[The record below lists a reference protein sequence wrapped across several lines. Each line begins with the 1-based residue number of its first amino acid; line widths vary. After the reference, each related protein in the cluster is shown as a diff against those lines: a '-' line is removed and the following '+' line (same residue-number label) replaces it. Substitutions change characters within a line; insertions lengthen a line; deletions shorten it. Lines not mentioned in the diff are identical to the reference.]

1 MSDRAGGGW
10 LVFCSS
16 PSPPLQ
22 SALPLLSPPRVS
34 LIPTEFDP
42 QSAGKLFSLY
52 MLYLQIK
59 GKQKTEGRLSFAFD
73 LIYLLL
79 LRMLYVT
86 R

>member
-1 MSDRAGGGW
+1 MSDWAGGGW

-22 SALPLLSPPRVS
+22 SVLPLLSPPRVS

-52 MLYLQIK
+52 IYKLK
-59 GKQKTEGRLSFAFD
+59 GNKKLKVAFD
-73 LIYLLL
+73 VPSLDLDLILLC
-79 LRMLYVT
+79 VSSDDNF
-86 R
+86 